1 MDTKIGIVRQIC
13 SARHVFCQWLCA
25 GAATDVGCGSPA
37 AKIVATQK
45 PTSCCHR
52 IELDRA
58 RWTRARPLP
67 GLLAA
72 QCRVFSF
79 CIAA

>member
-37 AKIVATQK
+37 AKIVAALISRNLRRVVIGLNWIA
-45 PTSCCHR
+45 PVGLGLALCLAS
-52 IELDRA
+52 
-58 RWTRARPLP
+58 WPLN
-67 GLLAA
+67 A
-72 QCRVFSF
+72 VFF
-79 CIAA
+79 HFV